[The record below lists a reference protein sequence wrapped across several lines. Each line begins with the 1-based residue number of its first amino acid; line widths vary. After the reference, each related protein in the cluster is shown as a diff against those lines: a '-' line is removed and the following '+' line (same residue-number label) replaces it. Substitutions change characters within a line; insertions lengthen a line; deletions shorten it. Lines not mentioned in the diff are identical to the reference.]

1 MDGITQKTADLSVKP
16 KFNLNAA
23 EFVPSWLPQDPEPI
37 KPVDLPKSGDHLLIS
52 NNSSSQSRKGEY

>member
-23 EFVPSWLPQDPEPI
+23 EFVPSWLPQDPAPEPV
-37 KPVDLPKSGDHLLIS
+37 KPVDPPKSGD
-52 NNSSSQSRKGEY
+52 Q